1 MDITGLQKTTLLDYP
16 GKIACTVFFA
26 GCNFRCPFCH
36 NASLVTTDHRPQPL
50 MDDEALLAF
59 LATRR
64 RKLDGVCITGGE
76 PTLQPQLP
84 QLLQRIK
91 ELGFLIKLDTNGSRP
106 QILRQLVD
114 NQLIDYVAMDIKSSP
129 AGYETLCGGPVDLQ
143 AIRES
148 AAFLL
153 RGHVDYEFR
162 TTLVKPLHTAA
173 DLDAIG
179 RWLTGAKRYYLQ
191 QFVDSGDLIGSGME
205 AFSAE
210 EMEALRQA
218 VLPHIPHTSLRGI

>member
-1 MDITGLQKTTLLDYP
+1 MEITGLQKTTLLDYP
-16 GKIACTVFFA
+16 GKIACTVFFS

-36 NASLVTTDHRPQPL
+36 NASLVTADHRPQPV
-50 MDDEALLAF
+50 MDDEGLLAF
-59 LATRR
+59 LQTRR

-106 QILRQLVD
+106 QVLRQLVD

-129 AGYETLCGGPVDLQ
+129 DGYETLCGGPVDLQ

-148 AAFLL
+148 AEFLL
-153 RGHVDYEFR
+153 HGHVDYEFR

-210 EMEALRQA
+210 EMETLRQA

>member
-1 MDITGLQKTTLLDYP
+1 
-16 GKIACTVFFA
+16 
-26 GCNFRCPFCH
+26 
-36 NASLVTTDHRPQPL
+36 
-50 MDDEALLAF
+50 
-59 LATRR
+59 
-64 RKLDGVCITGGE
+64 
-76 PTLQPQLP
+76 
-84 QLLQRIK
+84 
-91 ELGFLIKLDTNGSRP
+91 
-106 QILRQLVD
+106 
-114 NQLIDYVAMDIKSSP
+114 MDIKSSP

-153 RGHVDYEFR
+153 HGHVDYEFR

-210 EMEALRQA
+210 EMETLRQA